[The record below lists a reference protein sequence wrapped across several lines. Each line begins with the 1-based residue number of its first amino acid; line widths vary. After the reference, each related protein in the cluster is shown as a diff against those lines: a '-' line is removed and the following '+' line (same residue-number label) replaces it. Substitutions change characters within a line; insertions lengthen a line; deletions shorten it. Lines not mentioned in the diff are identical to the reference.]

1 MCGIFGIYKTTKLS
15 IDIDK
20 QKVRDS
26 TLLMKHRGPDAYDQ
40 WGIDGLIEFAHVRL
54 AIIDLAAV
62 SNQPFISDCGNFIV
76 VYNGEIYNYIELR
89 KELTNQGVKFRTT
102 SDTEV
107 LLNGYITWGDKC
119 VEKFNGDWAFCIYDI
134 KRNRIFCSRD
144 RFGIKPFCYTF
155 HNNSFV
161 FSSEIK
167 SIINY
172 YPDLRVPNFNVINNY
187 CRNSLGAQHNETWFK
202 DILRLKPA
210 HNLVIENGN
219 VSINRYWD
227 YPTKVNSSIQLLNAK
242 DEYLQLFKSSL
253 EIRMR
258 SDVPVGTTLSS
269 GIDSGSI
276 VSVLRE
282 WNSDNHKTYTA
293 VFNSKDYDK
302 REKKAY
308 SSNIEIDEASLVIK
322 LAEELDLETNFID
335 CSNIDLIKEL
345 SFVLYHLE
353 SGHSSPAVLPLTKV
367 MDRASNDVRV
377 VLEGQGADELLS
389 GYIVNTFPT
398 LIFEL
403 LKKWKFHQVVKEV
416 RAFSKLYSL
425 KFALI
430 QFVRLFN
437 SNFLEKIYHRFVGID
452 TIFTGA
458 MKNYK
463 RINDYPKEKIS
474 FSEKFNEVLYRS
486 HIGGLVN
493 LLHYGDAI
501 SMSKSIESRLPFLDY
516 RLVEFVFQLPFEFK
530 MQNGVGKVVHRK
542 ALEGIVPD
550 FILHNPLK
558 FGFNTPLSVFFMDRN
573 NEAIRILLSER
584 TSNRGLFDKK
594 CLNKLIERHISKKHD
609 YSTFLLRLLSVEL
622 WFRLFIDE
630 KKDQKCV

>member
-1 MCGIFGIYKTTKLS
+1 MCGIFGVFGTANLV
-15 IDIDK
+15 IDK
-20 QKVRDS
+20 QKVRES
-26 TLLMKHRGPDAYDQ
+26 ALLMKHRGPDAYGQ
-40 WGIDGLIEFAHVRL
+40 WGIDGVIELAHARL
-54 AIIDLAAV
+54 SIIDLAAA
-62 SNQPFISDCGNFIV
+62 SNQPFISDCGNFV
-76 VYNGEIYNYIELR
+76 VVFNGEIYNYIELR
-89 KELTNQGVKFRTT
+89 RELESRKVEFRTT

-107 LLNGYITWGDKC
+107 LLNAYIIWGDKC
-119 VEKFNGDWAFCIYDI
+119 VEKFNGDWAFCIYDV
-134 KRNRIFCSRD
+134 KKNRIFCSRD
-144 RFGIKPFCYTF
+144 RFGIKPFCYTIF
-155 HNNSFV
+155 DRGFS

-167 SIINY
+167 AIINY
-172 YPDLRVPNFNVINNY
+172 FPELKVPNYNVINNY
-187 CRNSLGAQHNETWFK
+187 CRNSLGAQHHETWFK

-210 HNLVIENGN
+210 HNLVIEDGN
-219 VSINRYWD
+219 VTITRYWN
-227 YPTKVNSSIQLLNAK
+227 YPIKVDPALSISEAR
-242 DEYLQLFKSSL
+242 DEYLQIFKSAL

-293 VFNSKDYDK
+293 VFDKKDYDK
-302 REKKAY
+302 REKKVY
-308 SSNIEIDEASLVIK
+308 SSDIEIDEGSLVRQ
-322 LAEELDLETNFID
+322 LAKELNLEANFID
-335 CSNIDLIKEL
+335 CSNINLIKEL

-367 MDRASNDVRV
+367 LDEASNDVKV

-389 GYIVNTFPT
+389 GYIVNTFPA

-403 LKKWKFHQVVKEV
+403 IRKWKYRQAINEIV
-416 RAFSKLYSL
+416 AFSKLYSI
-425 KFALI
+425 KFAII

-437 SNFLEKIYHRFVGID
+437 SKILEKIYHRTLGID
-452 TIFTGA
+452 KIFIGP

-474 FSEKFNEVLYRS
+474 FDEKFNEVLYKS

-516 RLVEFVFQLPFEFK
+516 RLVEFVFKLPFEYK
-530 MQNGVGKVVHRK
+530 MHNGVGKIIHRQ
-542 ALEGIVPD
+542 ALEGVVPD

-558 FGFNTPLSVFFMDRN
+558 FGFNTPLSIFFMNRN
-573 NEAIRILLSER
+573 SEAVQILLSNK
-584 TSNRGLFDKK
+584 TINRGLFDKAQ
-594 CLNKLIERHISKKHD
+594 LNLIVEEHISKKYD
-609 YSTFLLRLLSVEL
+609 YSTLLFRLLSTEL
-622 WFRLFIDE
+622 WFRLFIDKNKSE
-630 KKDQKCV
+630 K

>member
-40 WGIDGLIEFAHVRL
+40 WGIEGLIEFAHVRL

-62 SNQPFISDCGNFIV
+62 SNQPFISDCGNFVV

-107 LLNGYITWGDKC
+107 LLKSYITWGDKC

-134 KRNRIFCSRD
+134 NRNRIFCSRD

-167 SIINY
+167 AIINY
-172 YPDLRVPNFNVINNY
+172 YPDLRIPNFNVINNY
-187 CRNSLGAQHNETWFK
+187 CRNSLGAQHHETWFK

-210 HNLVIENGN
+210 HNLIIENGN
-219 VSINRYWD
+219 VSIRRYWN
-227 YPTKVNSSIQLLNAK
+227 YPTKVNSALPLLNVK
-242 DEYLQLFKSSL
+242 DEYLRLFKSAL

-282 WNSDNHKTYTA
+282 WNTDNHKTYTA
-293 VFNSKDYDK
+293 VFNSNDYDIS
-302 REKKAY
+302 EKKAY
-308 SSNIEIDEASLVIK
+308 SSNIEIDEVSLVK
-322 LAEELDLETNFID
+322 RLTKELDLEAYFID
-335 CSNIDLIKEL
+335 CSNCDFINEL

-367 MDRASNDVRV
+367 MKRASKDVRV

-403 LKKWKFHQVVKEV
+403 FKKFRLSQIIKEV
-416 RAFSKLYSL
+416 KAFSKLYSV
-425 KFALI
+425 KFAI
-430 QFVRLFN
+430 FQFIRLFN
-437 SNFLEKIYHRFVGID
+437 SHFLEKMYHRFIGVNS
-452 TIFTGA
+452 IFKGGL
-458 MKNYK
+458 KKYK
-463 RINDYPKEKIS
+463 RINDYPEEPIS
-474 FSEKFNEVLYRS
+474 FTEKFNQVLHRS

-516 RLVEFVFQLPFEFK
+516 RLVEFVFQLPFEYK
-530 MQNGVGKVVHRK
+530 MKNGIGKIIHRE
-542 ALEGIVPD
+542 ALQGHVPD
-550 FILHNPLK
+550 FILNNPLK
-558 FGFNTPLSVFFMDRN
+558 FGFNTPLSGFFMDKNR
-573 NEAIRILLSER
+573 EAIKILLSKE
-584 TSNRGLFDKK
+584 TLSRGLFDEIQLVKIIDK
-594 CLNKLIERHISKKHD
+594 HIAKQHD

-622 WFRLFIDE
+622 WFRLFIDV
-630 KKDQKCV
+630 KKDEKCV